1 MTKALTREA
10 FLKPAEVPT
19 ERVELPELDA
29 FVTVR
34 GMTANERNK
43 FEKQFRTRSGKRNEA
58 VMEQIRQRLVVWACV
73 DENGAPLFTQDDVV
87 QIGNQSA
94 SVVERIV
101 MAAQRLCGMTDGD
114 IESMAKNS
122 GETPDAG

>member
-43 FEKQFRTRSGKRNEA
+43 FDKQFQTKTGKTNRATMDE
-58 VMEQIRQRLVVWACV
+58 IRQRLVVWACV
-73 DENGAPLFTQDDVV
+73 DESGAPLFTQEDVAS
-87 QIGNQSA
+87 IGAQSA
-94 SVVERIV
+94 AVVERIV
-101 MAAQRLCGMTDGD
+101 NVAQRLCGMSDTD
-114 IESMAKNS
+114 IEGMAKNS